1 MARYFNELKFSRV
14 GIFIKMT
21 INIIVSFIIY
31 FQVIFPRDVTFGI
44 RANVLMLLGK
54 LGSELTFVV

>member
-1 MARYFNELKFSRV
+1 
-14 GIFIKMT
+14 MT